1 MKIIIDR
8 DLCIG
13 SGTCSEE
20 LPEVFELDDEGIA
33 IIKNPEGADDDS
45 ILEAAGNCP
54 TEAIILEDEAGN
66 QIYPE

>member
-1 MKIIIDR
+1 MKITIDR
-8 DLCIG
+8 DLCIA

-33 IIKNPEGADDDS
+33 IVKNPQGADDDA

-54 TEAIILEDEAGN
+54 TEAIIIEDDDGN